1 MAMAIA
7 MTSKPISELFFITA
21 FACIIQD
28 YKNKKR
34 MLNNDYYKS
43 LILFRTI
50 LNCGMRNVECG
61 IKSQNKKL
69 TCGYR

>member
-7 MTSKPISELFFITA
+7 MTNKPIIELFFISGS
-21 FACIIQD
+21 ACIFQD

-34 MLNNDYYKS
+34 MLNNDYCKS

-50 LNCGMRNVECG
+50 LDIEFRKLNFEFIINA
-61 IKSQNKKL
+61 KK
-69 TCGYR
+69 